1 MNQVTF
7 IKRSVCFSVMIIM
20 IFVLSGC
27 SQTCEVCA
35 GTGTVACDNCSDGT
49 ITCPECEGKGLFD
62 CEKCDGTGNIKT
74 DEECPK
80 CKDSRRKGYDF
91 DTVQA
96 LKDYLSG
103 VERNQEEYWSK
114 CFQCDGSGYVL
125 EECSDCKGTGHG
137 SDCKSCNATG
147 IIACPKCSGTKE
159 VVCTVCEGAG
169 KVKK

>member
-7 IKRSVCFSVMIIM
+7 IRRSVCFSVMIIM

-27 SQTCEVCA
+27 SQICEVCA
-35 GTGTVACDNCSDGT
+35 GSGTVACVDCSDGT
-49 ITCPECEGKGLFD
+49 ITCPECEGKGYLN
-62 CEKCDGTGNIKT
+62 CEKCEGSGKIKT

-114 CFQCDGSGYVL
+114 CFQCDGTGYVL
-125 EECSDCKGTGHG
+125 EECPDCKGTGQG
-137 SDCKSCNATG
+137 AECAACNATG
-147 IIACPKCSGTKE
+147 KVDCPKCSGTQKT
-159 VVCTVCEGAG
+159 VCSVCEGTG